1 MKTILQAVIVVAGLL
16 VGAGAIAQ
24 SFPDKPIHLV
34 VPYPP
39 GASTDML
46 ARLVGK
52 KLGENLGQPVIVENR
67 GGANGA
73 IGSLFVSRSA
83 PDGYT
88 ILLGTSSS
96 HVIGKYLSKVQS
108 YDVQKDFTPLTA
120 AAEIPMALVVN
131 PSVPAKTAKEL
142 VDYAKRPGI
151 KLAFGSTGVGS
162 AQHLAG
168 EQFKLLT
175 KIEMTH
181 VPYKGASPALQDL
194 LSGQIP
200 VLFTTFA
207 TIVPYLDS
215 GKLRVLGMVDDK
227 RTSIAPEIAT
237 ISETIPGYVG
247 PPAWVG
253 FFGPPNMQPAIVER
267 LNLELLKALRDPEV
281 KAQLRAEGMIA
292 TGSSPAEFE
301 KIIRHDLET
310 VQKIVTGAGI
320 QAE

>member
-1 MKTILQAVIVVAGLL
+1 LNALFRATLAAAGLF
-16 VGAGAIAQ
+16 VCANAIAQ
-24 SFPDKPIHLV
+24 TFPDKPIHLV

-39 GASTDML
+39 GASTDTL

-52 KLGENLGQPVIVENR
+52 KLGENVGQPVIVDNR

-120 AAEIPMALVVN
+120 AAEIPLALVVN

-142 VDYAKRPGI
+142 VDYARRPGVR
-151 KLAFGSTGVGS
+151 LSFGSTGVGS
-162 AQHLAG
+162 VQHLAG

-181 VPYKGASPALQDL
+181 VPYKGAAPALQDL
-194 LSGQIP
+194 LGGQIP

-207 TIVPYLDS
+207 TVVPYLDS

-227 RTSIAPEIAT
+227 RTSIAPAT
-237 ISETIPGYVG
+237 PAISESIPGYVG

-253 FFGPPNMQPAIVER
+253 FFGPPNLPPAIAEN
-267 LNLELLKALRDPEV
+267 LNSELLKALRDPEV
-281 KAQLRAEGMIA
+281 KAKLLADGMIV
-292 TGSSPAEFE
+292 TGSSPAEF
-301 KIIRHDLET
+301 KKLIQHDLET

-320 QAE
+320 EPE

>member
-1 MKTILQAVIVVAGLL
+1 M
-16 VGAGAIAQ
+16 
-24 SFPDKPIHLV
+24 
-34 VPYPP
+34 
-39 GASTDML
+39 
-46 ARLVGK
+46 
-52 KLGENLGQPVIVENR
+52 
-67 GGANGA
+67 
-73 IGSLFVSRSA
+73 SRSA

-96 HVIGKYLSKVQS
+96 HAIGKYLSKVQS

-120 AAEIPMALVVN
+120 AAEIPLALVVN

-142 VDYAKRPGI
+142 VDYARKPGVR
-151 KLAFGSTGVGS
+151 LSFGSLSGIGS

-207 TIVPYLDS
+207 TVVPYLDS
-215 GKLRVLGMVDDK
+215 GKLRVLGMVDSK
-227 RTSIAPEIAT
+227 RTSIAPGIPA
-237 ISETIPGYVG
+237 ISESVPGYVG

-253 FFGPPNMQPAIVER
+253 FFGPPNMPPAIVEK
-267 LNLELLKALRDPEV
+267 LNSELLKSLRDPEV
-281 KAQLRAEGMIA
+281 KAKLLADGMIA

-301 KIIRHDLET
+301 KLIQRDLET

-320 QAE
+320 QPE